1 MPSGPLSYQ
10 KFRETGLWFD
20 CWFGFRASSSLHRR
34 ASYSFLVGKLS
45 LNWQTLWQAEGDWKI
60 WCKESAWWMDQ
71 VTKLQMCNLQQPELL
86 YARQQVFLLG
96 GRGWGLGMFKKKKNS
111 SEQLGVELLIKQTKG
126 CLGWRFQLLVT
137 NFCENYFRKFS
148 FSPISLSKRFRYFIL
163 MIHGDHDPSATL

>member
-1 MPSGPLSYQ
+1 MTWRKSCISS
-10 KFRETGLWFD
+10 RE
-20 CWFGFRASSSLHRR
+20 RSNRSSTQWLR
-34 ASYSFLVGKLS
+34 KLS

-148 FSPISLSKRFRYFIL
+148 FSLVSLSKRFRYFIL
-163 MIHGDHDPSATL
+163 MIHGDHDPSAPL